1 MKPDAVN
8 VGVPKF
14 SVGQLAAWT
23 HDIHIHKYDF
33 VFSEALITKIIEHND
48 GTYFYEVI
56 ILNGGNKFSCF
67 ERNLRTIEEAKKSWP
82 PK

>member
-23 HDIHIHKYDF
+23 HDIHIHKYNF
-33 VFSEALITKIIEHND
+33 VFSEVLVT
-48 GTYFYEVI
+48 EVI
-56 ILNGGNKFSCF
+56 YDKGVCLYQIHILTDGKKFTCF